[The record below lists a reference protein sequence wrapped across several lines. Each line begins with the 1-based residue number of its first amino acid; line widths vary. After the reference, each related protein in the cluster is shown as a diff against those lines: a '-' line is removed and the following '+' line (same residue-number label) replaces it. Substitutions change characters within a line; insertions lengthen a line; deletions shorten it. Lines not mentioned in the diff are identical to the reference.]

1 MRGPCRRLSSAA
13 AANSSAITYRPR
25 SRSPTNIAFGLIDL
39 PDLATYERYR
49 AMLMSDVDAVE
60 SLRRAEAAGCV
71 LNEDTSFV
79 RRVPS

>member
-1 MRGPCRRLSSAA
+1 MPVLHPVIKTIRGGKFIGYYLPTKVAE
-13 AANSSAITYRPR
+13 
-25 SRSPTNIAFGLIDL
+25 PTNIAFGLIDL